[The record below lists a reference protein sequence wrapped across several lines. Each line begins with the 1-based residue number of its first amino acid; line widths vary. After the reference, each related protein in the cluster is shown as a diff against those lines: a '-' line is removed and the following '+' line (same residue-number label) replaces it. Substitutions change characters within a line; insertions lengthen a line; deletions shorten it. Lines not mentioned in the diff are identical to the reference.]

1 MESFEGDAFHM
12 AAWPDGVDVKDKRV
26 AVVGSGASGYQTT
39 PVIAETASHTYLFQ
53 RQANWCLE
61 DEIYLKKLPPQA
73 LWLDKN
79 FPYYS
84 NYVRFRIGALM
95 SPEVAKLGVTIDP
108 DFVDPHAR
116 SLVNKYTRDMCVDF
130 ATRKL
135 GSRPDLLEKM
145 IPKFPPMAS
154 RPIRVDSDYSVY
166 DALMRDNVSLMTDGI
181 ERITPKGIVTGGV
194 EYELDII
201 ALATG
206 FKANDYLWPMEVRGR
221 GGVRIEDVWAKDG
234 PRAYLGAMV
243 TGFPNLFMCYGPNSN
258 NFGGFTVV
266 DLLELVAQFSLRCIQ
281 GLIESGKRS
290 VDVSEEGYWRFAGIL
305 DESEAK
311 MIYMDPRA
319 HNYYQ
324 NHGRSAVNGPLDIRR
339 MWRWLNDPAGP
350 GPAECDAG
358 LRPYFGEDLVVG

>member
-1 MESFEGDAFHM
+1 
-12 AAWPDGVDVKDKRV
+12 
-26 AVVGSGASGYQTT
+26 
-39 PVIAETASHTYLFQ
+39 
-53 RQANWCLE
+53 
-61 DEIYLKKLPPQA
+61 
-73 LWLDKN
+73 
-79 FPYYS
+79 
-84 NYVRFRIGALM
+84 
-95 SPEVAKLGVTIDP
+95 
-108 DFVDPHAR
+108 
-116 SLVNKYTRDMCVDF
+116 
-130 ATRKL
+130 
-135 GSRPDLLEKM
+135 M

-194 EYELDII
+194 EHELDII
-201 ALATG
+201 AFATG

-266 DLLELVAQFSLRCIQ
+266 DLLELVAQFALRCIQ
-281 GLIESGKRS
+281 GLIEGGKRS
-290 VDVSEEGYWRFAGIL
+290 VDVSEDGYWRFADIL

-324 NHGRSAVNGPLDIRR
+324 NHGRSAVNGPIDMRR
-339 MWRWLNDPAGP
+339 MWRWLNDPAGQ
-350 GPAECDAG
+350 GAAESDAG